1 MRGALVKLSL
11 ASILGC
17 SSAFSNAFYNAC
29 SASDWQSFSD
39 PEHEFTIDMPAPVIT
54 SIKSSNLPQYE
65 SKDGDCT
72 YTVSVNQ
79 RSKLSADREIEVFAS
94 EFADT
99 FERSMK
105 KSGYPTVRS
114 VDEKVAGAKWRG
126 KLYQFDKPDGSKT
139 TIQVCVEDKHNII
152 LYVFGGA
159 LKQPKT
165 VRFLSSLN
173 VH

>member
-1 MRGALVKLSL
+1 MRGLRPLLSL
-11 ASILGC
+11 ALIVGC
-17 SSAFSNAFYNAC
+17 TSAFCNVFGNAC
-29 SASDWQSFSD
+29 FASDWQSFSD
-39 PEHEFTIDMPAPVIT
+39 PAHEFTIDMPAPVIT
-54 SIKSSNLPQYE
+54 STKSSQLPQYE
-65 SKDGDCT
+65 SKDGECS

-79 RSKLSADREIEVFAS
+79 RSKLSEDEELEVFAR
-94 EFADT
+94 EFAET

-114 VDEKVAGAKWRG
+114 VEEKVAGANWRG

-159 LKQPKT
+159 LEQPKT
-165 VRFLSSLN
+165 VRFLNSLE

>member
-1 MRGALVKLSL
+1 MRGFRQLLSL
-11 ASILGC
+11 ALIVCC
-17 SSAFSNAFYNAC
+17 SSVFGNAFSIAC
-29 SASDWQSFSD
+29 FASDWQSFSD
-39 PEHEFTIDMPAPVIT
+39 PEHEFTIDMPAPVLA
-54 SIKSSNLPQYE
+54 SIKSSQLPQYE
-65 SKDGDCT
+65 SKDGECS

-79 RSKLSADREIEVFAS
+79 RSKLSEDEEIDVFAR

-114 VDEKVAGAKWRG
+114 VDEKVSGANWRG

-165 VRFLSSLN
+165 VRFLNSLK

>member
-1 MRGALVKLSL
+1 MRGVQQLLSL
-11 ASILGC
+11 ALIVGC
-17 SSAFSNAFYNAC
+17 SSVFGNAFTNAC
-29 SASDWQSFSD
+29 FASDWQSFSD
-39 PEHEFTIDMPAPVIT
+39 PAHEFTIDMPAPVIT
-54 SIKSSNLPQYE
+54 SSKSSQLPQYE
-65 SKDGDCT
+65 AKDGECS

-79 RSKLSADREIEVFAS
+79 RSKLSADEEIEIFAR

-99 FERSMK
+99 FEGSMK

-114 VDEKVAGAKWRG
+114 VDEKVAGANWRG

-159 LKQPKT
+159 LEQPKT
-165 VRFLSSLN
+165 VRFLNSLK

>member
-1 MRGALVKLSL
+1 MRGLRVQLSL
-11 ASILGC
+11 ALILGC
-17 SSAFSNAFYNAC
+17 SSVLGNAFSNACF
-29 SASDWQSFSD
+29 ASDWQTFSD
-39 PEHEFTIDMPAPVIT
+39 PAHEFTIDMPVPVT
-54 SIKSSNLPQYE
+54 TTTKQPGLPEYE
-65 SKDGDCT
+65 SKDGECS

-79 RSKLSADREIEVFAS
+79 RSKLSENEEIEIFGR
-94 EFADT
+94 EFANT
-99 FERSMK
+99 FESSMK

-114 VDEKVAGAKWRG
+114 VDEKVAGANWRG

-159 LKQPKT
+159 LEQPKT
-165 VRFLSSLN
+165 IRFLNSLV